1 MIWKLILLILPFLFL
16 AGCGN
21 NSGKILSVDMWTLKR
36 NEMVERQIRRRGIND
51 PSVLKAMRKVPRH
64 EFVPREAREY
74 SYEDYPL
81 PIGYNQTISQP
92 YIVAAMTEALKL
104 TPEKKVLE
112 IGTGSG
118 YQAAVLA
125 EIVKNVYSI
134 EIVPELAKRAK
145 EILSQLNYTNVNV
158 RAGDGYIGWPEE
170 APFDA
175 IIVTC
180 APDNIPAPLVKQLNE
195 GGSIVIPVGGRFGQ
209 QLIRVTKKEGKLFS
223 ENLMGVIFVP
233 MTGKAQ
239 E

>member
-1 MIWKLILLILPFLFL
+1 MIWRLILLILPFLFL
-16 AGCGN
+16 VGCGN

-36 NEMVERQIRRRGIND
+36 NEMVEEQIRRRGISN
-51 PSVLKAMRKVPRH
+51 PSVLQAMRNVPRH
-64 EFVPREAREY
+64 KFVPRETREY

-104 TPEKKVLE
+104 NPEKKVLE

-125 EIVKNVYSI
+125 EIVDNVYSI
-134 EIVPELAKRAK
+134 EIVPELAERAGK
-145 EILSQLNYTNVNV
+145 TLEELNYTNVNV
-158 RAGDGYIGWPEE
+158 RAGDGYLGWPEE

-180 APDNIPAPLVKQLNE
+180 APDNIPEPLVKQLNE

-209 QLIRVTKKEGKLFS
+209 QLVRVTKKEGKLFS

>member
-1 MIWKLILLILPFLFL
+1 
-16 AGCGN
+16 
-21 NSGKILSVDMWTLKR
+21 
-36 NEMVERQIRRRGIND
+36 
-51 PSVLKAMRKVPRH
+51 MRKVPRH
-64 EFVPREAREY
+64 ELVPREAREY

>member
-1 MIWKLILLILPFLFL
+1 
-16 AGCGN
+16 
-21 NSGKILSVDMWTLKR
+21 MWTMKR
-36 NEMVERQIRRRGIND
+36 NEMVEAQIRRRGINE

-64 EFVPREAREY
+64 EFVPSEAREY

-92 YIVAAMTEALKL
+92 YIVAAMTEALEL

-125 EIVKNVYSI
+125 EIVDKVYSI
-134 EIVPELAKRAK
+134 EIVPQLAERAK
-145 EILSQLNYTNVNV
+145 DTLKKLNYTNVKV
-158 RAGDGYIGWPEE
+158 RAGDGYLGWPEE

-180 APDNIPAPLVKQLNE
+180 APDDIPDPLIEQLAE
-195 GGSIVIPVGGRFGQ
+195 GGQIIIPVGGRFGQ
-209 QLIRVTKKEGKLFS
+209 RLVRVTKKDGELKT

-239 E
+239 DSGNP